1 VTIIETDKQQV
12 EKIVRAFA
20 NELLRQLGD
29 QIYEIIWYGST
40 ACGEAEE
47 GSDVDVAV
55 ICQHDDFAVED
66 RVWSIAHETS
76 LEYDALIDA
85 RVISQERFYGE
96 WGRLSYLAE
105 DIQNEGILL
114 WKKNSASTAQNSSRL
129 QNEISMR

>member
-1 VTIIETDKQQV
+1 MTVIETDKQQV

-66 RVWSIAHETS
+66 RIWSIAHEIS
-76 LEYDALIDA
+76 LEHNVLIDA
-85 RVISQERFYGE
+85 RVISQEHFYGE

-105 DIQNEGILL
+105 DIQTEGVLI
-114 WKKNSASTAQNSSRL
+114 WKKNAELTATN
-129 QNEISMR
+129 